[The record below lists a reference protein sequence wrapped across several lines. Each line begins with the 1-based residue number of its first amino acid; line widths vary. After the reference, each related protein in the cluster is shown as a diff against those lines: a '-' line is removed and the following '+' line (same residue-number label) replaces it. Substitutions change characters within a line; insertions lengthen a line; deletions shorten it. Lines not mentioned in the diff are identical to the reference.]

1 MRGLRGTQKSSRLKD
16 NDREK
21 RKKNLIANDELLLST
36 RDYNHYVICSS
47 DEAVKNGTIVLRC
60 KFEKKGLKRKKD

>member
-16 NDREK
+16 NDQEK
-21 RKKNLIANDELLLST
+21 RKNLIANDELLLST

-47 DEAVKNGTIVLRC
+47 DEAVKNGAIVLRC
-60 KFEKKGLKRKKD
+60 KFEKKELKRKKD

>member
-1 MRGLRGTQKSSRLKD
+1 LEARKNHQDLKITIKKK
-16 NDREK
+16 EK
-21 RKKNLIANDELLLST
+21 KKKNLIANDELLLST

-60 KFEKKGLKRKKD
+60 KFEKKRLKRKKD

>member
-21 RKKNLIANDELLLST
+21 RKNLIANDELLLST

-47 DEAVKNGTIVLRC
+47 YEAVKNGTIVLRC
-60 KFEKKGLKRKKD
+60 KFEKKAN